1 MLPMPIEYRFD
12 DLDLREEAPAAKL
25 DHQADAQTLNT
36 CNLSC
41 FDTSCNPTC
50 LC

>member
-1 MLPMPIEYRFD
+1 MPIDYRFD
-12 DLDLREEAPAAKL
+12 ELDLREEPPAAKL
-25 DHQADAQTLNT
+25 DQPADGRTINT

-41 FDTSCNPTC
+41 FDTSCNLSC